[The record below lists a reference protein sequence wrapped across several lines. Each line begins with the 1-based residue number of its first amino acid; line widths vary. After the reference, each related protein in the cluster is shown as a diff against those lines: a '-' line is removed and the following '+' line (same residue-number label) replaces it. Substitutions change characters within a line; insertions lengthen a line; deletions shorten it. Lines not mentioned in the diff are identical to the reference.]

1 MFFLETHHQFLH
13 VITVGLCVLVTT
25 FSVCIGQGII
35 GYYSFTDSD
44 VQPTAQ
50 NEITKNS
57 LLGLVLLETSAI
69 IGLLIALFMLFFTPE
84 TTTVI
89 NPLKHFAEIGIAC
102 AISITGL
109 VTGYAS
115 AHVVKNA
122 STAIARQ
129 PFFAQKIQTLMIIS
143 IAFMQTGILSA
154 FIIALFIKNKAPFI
168 SSIHEGITCI
178 SAGLCIGLGSI
189 GPLIGLSLFSQA
201 LCRSIGHNRD
211 AYPSLFSFAIITQA
225 FIEALLI
232 FALLIALFIINTTGV
247 YETIS
252 TQTIQIMASAACIG
266 LGTLATGIA
275 SGYVSSI
282 TCQNIAQKPSFAS
295 LFSRTNMLAQI
306 FIETSALYAALIAFF
321 LVKL

>member
-1 MFFLETHHQFLH
+1 MKWFL
-13 VITVGLCVLVTT
+13 I
-25 FSVCIGQGII
+25 S
-35 GYYSFTDSD
+35 
-44 VQPTAQ
+44 
-50 NEITKNS
+50 
-57 LLGLVLLETSAI
+57 LGLVLLVIFILACDY
-69 IGLLIALFMLFFTPE
+69 IAE
-84 TTTVI
+84 CV
-89 NPLKHFAEIGIAC
+89 ED
-102 AISITGL
+102 
-109 VTGYAS
+109 Y
-115 AHVVKNA
+115 
-122 STAIARQ
+122 R
-129 PFFAQKIQTLMIIS
+129 
-143 IAFMQTGILSA
+143 
-154 FIIALFIKNKAPFI
+154 KNKTKWLLSRLFRTALLSVCSFLFK
-168 SSIHEGITCI
+168 SNI